1 MSKSHQGQHPI
12 LEVIHRG
19 EKAVSQVDHT
29 LSQAEAGNAA
39 IRAVAGSR
47 AFRDYN
53 WLTSVAATNTAGNLC
68 GMVVSARWRVAFR
81 YSSEVGDYMKNIGL
95 LAGFA
100 AGIAEAERE
109 LERLTNSSEPVA
121 LKGARIAAIA
131 GTAAQRALLGAIPAG
146 THLIH
151 KSLQGW
157 GMMAGLAGGSFQ
169 SAANQC
175 IATLRQA
182 DALVQSSFKAVTDTS
197 NQSKAVWLVID
208 TVLAGRPGR

>member
-1 MSKSHQGQHPI
+1 MSKAHKGQHPI
-12 LEVIHRG
+12 LEVVHRSEG
-19 EKAVSQVDHT
+19 AVSQVDRG
-29 LSQAEAGNAA
+29 LSQVDLGNTA
-39 IRAVAGSR
+39 IRAIAGSR

-53 WLTSVAATNTAGNLC
+53 WLTGVARTSAAGDLR
-68 GMVVSARWRVAFR
+68 GMVVSAKWRVAFR
-81 YSSEVGDYMKNIGL
+81 YSSEVGEYMENIGL

-100 AGIAEAERE
+100 AGIAEAESE
-109 LERLTNSSEPVA
+109 LERLANSNEPAA

-146 THLIH
+146 THLIY

-157 GMMAGLAGGSFQ
+157 CMMAGLPGGRFQ

-197 NQSKAVWLVID
+197 NQSKALWLVID
-208 TVLAGRPGR
+208 TVLASRPGR